1 MAVTAHYVTDDTINA
16 FATLGGHLMVY
27 QGLMRRMPGENA
39 LANVIGHEIGQVKLR
54 HPVSSMGRGLVIGVA
69 LSLVSAAG
77 GAEVVSA
84 ALDPAGLLAV
94 TKFSRDQEW
103 AADAE
108 RLSALVRAYRH
119 VNGAA
124 ETCRW
129 LRDATRDMP
138 QPPAIFQHP
147 PPGRRTHRGDREQD
161 TIEWMAGERQ
171 HRYLFGRSREDSGG
185 GDADKRGT
193 RGYIPCPL
201 KHRPSTVTSP

>member
-84 ALDPAGLLAV
+84 ALGPAGLLAV
-94 TKFSRDQEW
+94 TTFSRDQER

-108 RLSALVRAYRH
+108 RLGALVLAYRLA
-119 VNGAA
+119 NGVA
-124 ETCRW
+124 
-129 LRDATRDMP
+129 
-138 QPPAIFQHP
+138 PP
-147 PPGRRTHRGDREQD
+147 RR
-161 TIEWMAGERQ
+161 
-171 HRYLFGRSREDSGG
+171 SGG
-185 GDADKRGT
+185 SGT
-193 RGYIPCPL
+193 PRATCPS
-201 KHRPSTVTSP
+201 HQPSFSTHPLDDERIAAIESRIRSNGWQANGNIVTYSAVAATTPEAAMPTNAEHAATSPVH